1 MCRDRPVQER
11 DLIYEEV
18 ARKEEHIEVWSPS
31 IARE

>member
-1 MCRDRPVQER
+1 MCRDRPVKEGE
-11 DLIYEEV
+11 LISEEL